1 MLLWV
6 CGLLEFFWEIIMAK
20 IKRGYTRKEP
30 SIPKASPHKDIPVL
44 TDKMPDRPRRS
55 KRGSKYRPSKSSGL
69 AAFHSSERA
78 LAKEN
83 KADTGRSKSR
93 TGWSR
98 FFKVGGGGSD
108 SPGQPGLKH
117 GKRRREPK
125 LQ

>member
-1 MLLWV
+1 MT
-6 CGLLEFFWEIIMAK
+6 K
-20 IKRGYTRKEP
+20 IKRGYTRREP
-30 SIPKASPHKDIPVL
+30 YIPKASPHKDIPVL
-44 TDKMPDRPRRS
+44 GKEQKLADRPKKS
-55 KRGSKYRPSKSSGL
+55 PRGSKYRSSKASSL

-83 KADTGRSKSR
+83 QADTGRSKSR